1 MSNNVIMVEIKKKQ
15 LFLKNATVD
24 CILNESKYLL
34 NNNSLDSK
42 KWVAVKFARRDKNC
56 TREQNCT
63 IAQNCMK
70 ILLHED
76 TFARA
81 ENLARRHF
89 CTD

>member
-42 KWVAVKFARRDKNC
+42 KWVAVKFARGDKNC
-56 TREQNCT
+56 TR
-63 IAQNCMK
+63 AQNCMK